1 MNLQTLPNSARI
13 WVYLSNRAFTDHE
26 IEWLTARLTEITSN
40 WKAHGTPLK
49 AGFAIDFKQLIVMAV
64 DESHEPAS
72 GCSID
77 SVVHEIQ
84 AIEKHLGVDLFGRTD
99 VPILKD
105 HQIELLG
112 RQALKDRILNGTL
125 SEESPMLDL
134 TITNLG
140 TWRQSH
146 IKTLNQSWAVRWLPK
161 LQS

>member
-1 MNLQTLPNSARI
+1 
-13 WVYLSNRAFTDHE
+13 
-26 IEWLTARLTEITSN
+26 
-40 WKAHGTPLK
+40 
-49 AGFAIDFKQLIVMAV
+49 
-64 DESHEPAS
+64 
-72 GCSID
+72 
-77 SVVHEIQ
+77 VVHEIQ

-134 TITNLG
+134 TITDLG
-140 TWRQSH
+140 TWRHAH